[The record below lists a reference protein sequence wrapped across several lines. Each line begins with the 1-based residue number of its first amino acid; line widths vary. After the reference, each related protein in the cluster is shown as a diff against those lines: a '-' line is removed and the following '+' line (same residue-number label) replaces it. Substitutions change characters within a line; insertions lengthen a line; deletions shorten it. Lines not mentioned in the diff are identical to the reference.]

1 MAAMSTMFARFSLV
15 ALATTCLPGLPAPA
29 QEEGPPPAAARP
41 APKVERIVNRIA
53 ATVNGRP
60 VTASEVRAH
69 LGPVV
74 RELSALYPRQ
84 GPKFNSE
91 LVKAKKAVLD
101 DLIETEMVLGE
112 FEEKGFQMPDDHIE
126 AAINNRILMQFNGN
140 RDLFLKSLKE
150 SNMTLT
156 EFRDMIKREE
166 TVAAMR
172 ASRYD
177 RNIPPTPDEM
187 AAEYEVVKNDFR
199 DLTQDTIVFD
209 KIFIPVQAEDPNL
222 TPDDQ
227 LNLAEKIA
235 RDLKAGSI
243 SFSDAAKRY
252 SQDMHAEDGGRW
264 PGVKR
269 GDLAA
274 EFAAIVFSAEPGT
287 VVGPLYDA
295 PYGFTIVRVVN
306 KKLAPAPPLSKIKPQ
321 VDASVR
327 RKRSEA
333 RYRQWID
340 RLRKKAII
348 RTYI

>member
-1 MAAMSTMFARFSLV
+1 MMFARIPF
-15 ALATTCLPGLPAPA
+15 AACAAACLSAACVFAQQEGPAPDS
-29 QEEGPPPAAARP
+29 GHRP
-41 APKVERIVNRIA
+41 APRVERVVNRIA

-69 LGPVV
+69 LSPVV

-84 GPKFNSE
+84 GPKFSSE

-150 SNMTLT
+150 SGMTLT

-166 TVAAMR
+166 TVSAMR

-187 AAEYEVVKNDFR
+187 AAEYRMIKNDFR
-199 DLTQDTIVFD
+199 DLTQDTVVFD
-209 KIFIPVQAEDPNL
+209 KIFISIEGDDPNQ
-222 TPDDQ
+222 TPEDR
-227 LNLAEKIA
+227 LRLAERIA
-235 RDLKAGSI
+235 GELKEGKI
-243 SFSDAAKRY
+243 SFSEAARLY
-252 SQDMHAEDGGRW
+252 SQDMRASEGGRW
-264 PGVKR
+264 PSTKR

-274 EFAAIVFSAEPGT
+274 EFAAIVFSSEPGHI
-287 VVGPLYDA
+287 VGPIVDA
-295 PYGFTIVRVVN
+295 PYGFTIVRVVS
-306 KKLAPAPPLSKIKPQ
+306 KKLAPAPPLSQIKKQ

-348 RTYI
+348 RTFI

>member
-1 MAAMSTMFARFSLV
+1 MSTMFARLSV
-15 ALATTCLPGLPAPA
+15 AALAAACLPAMPVSAQEEAPAPA
-29 QEEGPPPAAARP
+29 PRP

-101 DLIETEMVLGE
+101 ELIETEMVLGE

-126 AAINNRILMQFNGN
+126 AAMNNRILMQFNGN

-209 KIFIPVQAEDPNL
+209 KIFIPIQPEDPNQ

-227 LNLAEKIA
+227 LNLAERIA
-235 RDLKAGSI
+235 KELKAGSI
-243 SFSDAAKRY
+243 SFTDAAKRY
-252 SQDMHAEDGGRW
+252 SHDMHAEDGGRW
-264 PGVKR
+264 PSVKR

-274 EFAAIVFSAEPGT
+274 EFAAIAFSAEPGR

-295 PYGFTIVRVVN
+295 PYGFTIVRVAH

-348 RTYI
+348 RTFI